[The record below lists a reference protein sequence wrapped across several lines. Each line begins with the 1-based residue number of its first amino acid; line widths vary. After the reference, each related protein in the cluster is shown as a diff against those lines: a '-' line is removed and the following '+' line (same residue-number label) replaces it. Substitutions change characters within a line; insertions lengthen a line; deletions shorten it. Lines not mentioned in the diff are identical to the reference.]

1 MGTAKRGIAIKTEMQ
16 TEIYRM
22 SRLADISENKVI
34 VRMLQIAREDLAAFD
49 DAGLKRILREPWER
63 ARKLPALARRIQR
76 RSHSHLSAVIATRIT
91 VAGKHALRK
100 LAEKHGTTMAGVQRQ
115 VVEGTIAKEAA

>member
-1 MGTAKRGIAIKTEMQ
+1 VRVVKRGVAFSTEMQ
-16 TEIYRM
+16 TWIYQA
-22 SRLADISENKVI
+22 SRVAKVSENHVI

-49 DAGLKRILREPWER
+49 DPALKRILSAPWET

-76 RSHSHLSAVIATRIT
+76 RSHSHLTAVTATRLTI
-91 VAGKHALRK
+91 ADNHALRK

-115 VVEGTIAKEAA
+115 LLEATLTKEAA

>member
-22 SRLADISENKVI
+22 SRLADISENRVI

-49 DAGLKRILREPWER
+49 DAGLKRILREPWEKIR
-63 ARKLPALARRIQR
+63 RLPALSRRMQK
-76 RSHSHLSAVIATRIT
+76 RSHGRLSAVTATRIT
-91 VAGKHALRK
+91 VADKSALKELAKKHR
-100 LAEKHGTTMAGVQRQ
+100 TTMSGVHRQ
-115 VVEGTIAKEAA
+115 LLEGTITKEVA